1 MNGAAMWYLNRAS
14 GIVALVLMTA
24 VIVLGVV
31 VRRQGRLPGLPR
43 FVLVGLHRNASLLST
58 LFLAVHVA
66 TAVLDPYVDIG
77 PAAAVVPFASSW
89 RPAAVALGALAVDL
103 LVLIVATSLLRD
115 RIPITLWR
123 VVHRSAYLLWPL
135 AFLHAVA
142 AGSDVRSGWPLAVAL
157 VCAGVVGG
165 TAVVGWMLRPPRAA
179 DRAPAAM
186 AIIASAA
193 RRGSRVAVFRNG

>member
-43 FVLVGLHRNASLLST
+43 FVLVGLHRNVSLLSA

-66 TAVLDPYVDIG
+66 TAVLDSYVDIG
-77 PAAAVVPFASSW
+77 PAAAVVPFASTW

-103 LVLIVATSLLRD
+103 LVLIVVTSLVRN
-115 RIPITLWR
+115 RIPIALWR
-123 VVHRSAYLLWPL
+123 VVHWSAYLLWPL

-142 AGSDVRSGWPLAVAL
+142 AGSDVRSGWALAVVL
-157 VCAGVVGG
+157 VCAGAVGG
-165 TAVVGWMLRPPRAA
+165 TAVVGWMLNPPPAE

-186 AIIASAA
+186 ADIASAA
-193 RRGSRVAVFRNG
+193 GRGSRVAVFRNG